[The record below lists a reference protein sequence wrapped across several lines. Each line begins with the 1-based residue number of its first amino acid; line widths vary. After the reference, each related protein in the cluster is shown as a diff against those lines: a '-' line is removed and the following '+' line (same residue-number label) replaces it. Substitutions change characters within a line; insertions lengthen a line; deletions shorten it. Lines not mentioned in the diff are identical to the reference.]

1 MQLTNDMIGLLG
13 WFADSDEELV
23 PVSAPF
29 QVSLVGVKVEA
40 EVVDF
45 IAEVKLTQCYLN
57 THDKPIEATYNF
69 PVEEGG
75 AVCGFQAKYEDG
87 TIVKGVVKEKNEARR
102 EYTEAVRRGKQ
113 ANLLESVR
121 RDIFTLNVGNI
132 PPKEFVQITITY
144 ITSLK
149 AREDAAAFILPTYIA
164 PRYTPPGE
172 RNMTDLEAQALAP
185 PTAGVKFFGM
195 DIKIN
200 FACRSNI
207 KEITSPTHTSE
218 PGISCEVQGKKGFFG
233 LEDVPMDRD
242 IVVLVTEEE
251 CHQPRVCFEILED
264 GTSKAGFVTLFPKL
278 EFQDLPREFVFV
290 VDRSGSMHGNKIEQ
304 ARDALLLFLRALPAT
319 CTFNIVG
326 FGSRFEPL
334 FDSPVKY
341 TNESLELASRY
352 AMNMQ
357 ADLGGTEIV
366 SPLNFVLG
374 QEPPAGGI
382 ERAVFVLT
390 DGQVSNDKQVFD
402 AIRPHCSPKSK
413 NKCRLFSVG
422 IGAGVS
428 RHLVEGMARA
438 GRGTSRF
445 VEEGSEDLLRV
456 KVLGQLKQALQPS
469 LDNVSIKWNF
479 PVREVKVPSSPEKNT
494 VPVKSLLGYR
504 SPLIDETPANPSPKM
519 YPSITPPIFNQE
531 RFLSFALFSHDD
543 GMPESVSVMC
553 ETSDG
558 PLEVTLPI
566 SEDEIFHGSIAHKMA
581 ARTAIV
587 EHEDH
592 QKGRNYIMGSVAPL
606 GVITHTEAV
615 QLAIAN
621 NLASE
626 NTSFI
631 AVKENQS
638 GQERPD
644 TKSKKDVIPQHMGSP
659 KLSSHHDSLACSFSS
674 YAPGSMPLSAGSSPW
689 GSDSSSRS
697 YRVSSGRIPLSY
709 DHVPVACSFMSV
721 GDPSPQTTHSSRL
734 NQRLRD
740 SRGGVSLCAGEQN
753 RVRSSYVSRNH
764 AAPRYSAAP
773 NPFPGYGAASS
784 AASCATFAPA
794 FSPVPCAAPSP
805 VPCAA
810 PFPVPEIY
818 RTQELAAEEQ
828 AVIEPVMGCVKLEE
842 LSRQSEKFYKSAKKS
857 TAFSFVPGMTF
868 GLKEKLK
875 NWTNPRATAASLA
888 KTTDVSD
895 AKKQMWA
902 LQGEEEYAKSTG
914 SVPGKATLVQDAV
927 NKQVCGMQTSQ
938 QNETFESQD
947 NNDEVLQLCLL
958 QNADGSFNLDEKL
971 TQAMGI
977 SKDMMDSIFSSQTNR
992 IPLLTPGVFA
1002 TMLAVAS
1009 MRSRFASY
1017 KNIWELQE
1025 DKALKF
1031 LVSHGLDRSDLD
1043 AVLGEIEVLLV
1054 G

>member
-638 GQERPD
+638 GQERLV
-644 TKSKKDVIPQHMGSP
+644 TKRKGDVIPQHIGSP
-659 KLSSHHDSLACSFSS
+659 KLSPHHDLFSS
-674 YAPGSMPLSAGSSPW
+674 YAPGPMRLSANSSPHYFRRA
-689 GSDSSSRS
+689 DASSSHLSRQ
-697 YRVSSGRIPLSY
+697 RGASSGRIPLSC
-709 DHVPVACSFMSV
+709 DDAPVACSVMSME
-721 GDPSPQTTHSSRL
+721 DYMSMEEDIMSMEDDTI
-734 NQRLRD
+734 
-740 SRGGVSLCAGEQN
+740 
-753 RVRSSYVSRNH
+753 
-764 AAPRYSAAP
+764 
-773 NPFPGYGAASS
+773 
-784 AASCATFAPA
+784 A